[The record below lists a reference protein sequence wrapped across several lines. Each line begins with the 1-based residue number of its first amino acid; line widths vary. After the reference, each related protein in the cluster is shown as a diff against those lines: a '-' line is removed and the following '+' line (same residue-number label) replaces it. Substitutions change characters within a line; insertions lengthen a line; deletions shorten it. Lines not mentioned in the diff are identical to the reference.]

1 MTMVHIKLTERY
13 ILERS
18 MLGLLGSYSV
28 KGVTE
33 VGTDLRLLREI
44 VEIGAN

>member
-1 MTMVHIKLTERY
+1 MVHIKLTERY

-18 MLGLLGSYSV
+18 MLGFLGSYSV

>member
-1 MTMVHIKLTERY
+1 MMKHIKLTERY

-18 MLGLLGSYSV
+18 MLGLLGPSSV

-33 VGTDLRLLREI
+33 VGGDLRLLREI
-44 VEIGAN
+44 VEIGEN